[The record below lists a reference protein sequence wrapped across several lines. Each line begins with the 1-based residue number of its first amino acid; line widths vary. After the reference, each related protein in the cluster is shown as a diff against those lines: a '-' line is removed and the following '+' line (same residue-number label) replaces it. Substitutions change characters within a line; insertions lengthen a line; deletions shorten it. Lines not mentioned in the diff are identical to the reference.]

1 VNVELLD
8 VEVSAVYLDS
18 ATTRLLAGE
27 RFALLR
33 SDAATTTRRGEHGT
47 RTGVVPQ
54 ARRSIG
60 FWLVGLGL
68 RLAGQSALEREG
80 LRALPPACV

>member
-8 VEVSAVYLDS
+8 VEVSAVYLDP

-27 RFALLR
+27 RIALLR
-33 SDAATTTRRGEHGT
+33 SDAATTTRRRERGT
-47 RTGVVPQ
+47 RT
-54 ARRSIG
+54 RIG

-68 RLAGQSALEREG
+68 RLAEPSAVEREG